1 MLTMR
6 PWLSSWFVAWIII
19 SLHAANVPAAEQ
31 QDQEPPQTGGA
42 ESWQDRQQ
50 QVVEFRPEFF
60 DRYQP
65 LTALDMVRQL
75 PGFDLNDGSGDRGF
89 GSGAGNIL
97 INDRR
102 PSAKQDAPSEILD
115 RIPASIV
122 KRIDLIRS
130 QVRGIDLQGEP
141 IVASIMLHDDV
152 PAASRWKV
160 AVRKNLSVSPLT
172 PFASISRSDL
182 WRGIEYNAG
191 LELRRPAFGDQ
202 GTVNVLDANGSTTEF
217 RFEDRRGS
225 RQQASGN
232 LNGSVWLDETLFRL
246 NTEVGI
252 NTLDEQLV
260 SRREPQAPGSD
271 PRTEFFAD
279 TFDILQ
285 FELGTDFEREL
296 NTNLIAKA
304 ILLHLREEEEALS
317 SQRSVDDAGNQTR
330 IRLADSDS
338 VKTESIIRVEL
349 DWARV
354 PNHTVQI
361 NLEGAFNVLDN
372 TFSLVEDSGAGPMPV
387 PVPGANARVEE
398 VRWDFLFL
406 ETWSSGRFILD
417 YGFGAEQSTL
427 SQSGDVNQERSFFF
441 LKPRAVLTH
450 SPGQGKLTR
459 LRLER
464 DVSQLEF
471 KDFVSATVFQ
481 DDDLALGNPNLRP
494 ETTWVTEVSHERRFG
509 ELGVVKLTAFHHWI
523 SDVEDLLPLTPV
535 FEAPGNIE
543 DGRRW
548 GIVLETTVPLD
559 SLGLTGAQL
568 EFKARWQDSTVVDP
582 VTLEERVLSAETGT
596 RRPLPF
602 RGENK
607 YAFTLDFRQDFE
619 AVRVAWG
626 WDLRTRAERPLFKVN
641 ELDVHDEGE
650 ELNVFIE
657 TTRWFGLK
665 IRLHGQNLLNLSQLR
680 DRAVFVGQRGLS
692 TIDFRELHDSAEGR
706 RIIFSL
712 SGSF

>member
-19 SLHAANVPAAEQ
+19 SLLAATVATAAQ
-31 QDQEPPQTGGA
+31 QDQEPSQTGGA
-42 ESWQDRQQ
+42 ELLQERQQ
-50 QVVEFRPEFF
+50 QVVEFHPEFF

-75 PGFDLNDGSGDRGF
+75 PGFEINDGSGDRGF
-89 GSGAGNIL
+89 GTVVGNIL

-102 PSAKQDAPSEILD
+102 PSAKQDAPSDILD

-130 QVRGIDLQGEP
+130 QVRGIDLQGQP
-141 IVASIMLHDDV
+141 IVASIMLRDDV

-160 AVRKNLSVSPLT
+160 SIRKNLSISALT
-172 PFASISRSDL
+172 PSASISRSDL

-191 LELRRPAFGDQ
+191 LEIRLPTFGDP
-202 GTVNVLDANGSTTEF
+202 GTVDVLDANGATTEL

-232 LNGSVWLDETLFRL
+232 LNGSMWLDETLFRF
-246 NTEVGI
+246 NAAVGV
-252 NTLDEQLV
+252 NNLDEQLV

-271 PRTEFFAD
+271 PRTEVFAD
-279 TFDILQ
+279 TSDILQ
-285 FELGTDFEREL
+285 IELGTDIEREL
-296 NTNLIAKA
+296 NADLVAKA
-304 ILLHLREEEEALS
+304 ILLHIREQEEALS
-317 SQRSVDDAGNQTR
+317 SQRSVDNVGDLTR
-330 IRLADSDS
+330 FRLAESDS

-349 DWARV
+349 DWARL

-372 TFSLVEDSGAGPMPV
+372 TFSLIEDNGAGPMPV

-398 VRWDFLFL
+398 IRWDFLLL
-406 ETWSSGRFILD
+406 ETWSGGRFILD
-417 YGFGAEQSTL
+417 YGLGAEHSTL
-427 SQSGDVNQERSFFF
+427 TQSGDVNQERRFFF

-450 SPGQGKLTR
+450 SPGKGKLTR

-464 DVSQLEF
+464 EVSQLDF

-481 DDDLALGNPNLRP
+481 DDDLALGNPDLRP
-494 ETTWVTEVSHERRFG
+494 ETTWVAEVSHERRFG
-509 ELGVVKLTAFHHWI
+509 ELGVVKLSAFHHWI
-523 SDVEDLLPLTPV
+523 SDVEDLLPLTPM
-535 FEAPGNIE
+535 FEAPGNIG

-548 GIVLETTVPLD
+548 GIVLESTVPLD

-568 EFKARWQDSTVVDP
+568 DFKARWQDSTVVDP
-582 VTLEERVLSAETGT
+582 VTLADRVLSGEPGT
-596 RRPLPF
+596 SRPLPF
-602 RGENK
+602 QGENE
-607 YAFTLDFRQDFE
+607 YAFTLDYRQDFK
-619 AVRVAWG
+619 AARVAWG
-626 WDLRTRAERPLFKVN
+626 WDFRTRAERPLFKVN
-641 ELDVHDEGE
+641 ELDVHDEEE

-665 IRLHGQNLLNLSQLR
+665 IRLHGQNLLNMSRLR
-680 DRAVFVGQRGLS
+680 DRTVFVGQRGLS
-692 TIDFRELHDSAEGR
+692 SVDFRELHDHSDDR
-706 RIIFSL
+706 RIAFSL
-712 SGSF
+712 SGAF